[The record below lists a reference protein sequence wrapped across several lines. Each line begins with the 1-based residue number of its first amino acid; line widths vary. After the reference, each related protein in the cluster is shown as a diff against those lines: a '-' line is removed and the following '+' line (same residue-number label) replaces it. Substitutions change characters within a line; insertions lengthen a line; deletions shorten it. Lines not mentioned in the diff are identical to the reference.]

1 MVVVNF
7 NTLRICSVHHIFK
20 RVQKLNKVKNYCLMC
35 GGMTRNRCGGAF
47 SERALTPTLIF
58 FTRAHTPTHPH
69 TYSPASTFS
78 SALLVYQVLSPDP
91 PAKSLLLPHSLDSV
105 SASSPAAL
113 GAGWTGTTPAL
124 AGPGSAPLCSHVAL
138 TTGSKVPGVE

>member
-7 NTLRICSVHHIFK
+7 NTLRVYSVHHIFK

-47 SERALTPTLIF
+47 SESPDSNFDF
-58 FTRAHTPTHPH
+58 FHTYTSRPPTHTH
-69 TYSPASTFS
+69 THSPTSTFS

-91 PAKSLLLPHSLDSV
+91 PAQSPFPLHILDDVLTLRPVAGHPAYPDKMIS
-105 SASSPAAL
+105 SAAEASAL
-113 GAGWTGTTPAL
+113 GVLLRYRTN
-124 AGPGSAPLCSHVAL
+124 C
-138 TTGSKVPGVE
+138 

>member
-91 PAKSLLLPHSLDSV
+91 PAQSPFPLHILDDV
-105 SASSPAAL
+105 LTLRPVAGHPAYPDKMIPSAAEASAL
-113 GAGWTGTTPAL
+113 GVLLRYRTN
-124 AGPGSAPLCSHVAL
+124 C
-138 TTGSKVPGVE
+138 

>member
-47 SERALTPTLIF
+47 SERALTPALIF

-91 PAKSLLLPHSLDSV
+91 PAQSPFPLHILDDV
-105 SASSPAAL
+105 LTLRPVAGHPAYPDKMIPSAAEASAL
-113 GAGWTGTTPAL
+113 GVLLRYRTN
-124 AGPGSAPLCSHVAL
+124 C
-138 TTGSKVPGVE
+138 